1 MIPLLLLALAPQV
14 AEQAPAEVQQVEDP
28 RAWWEQMTPEERER
42 MRERMKALR
51 ELPPEVREEFGK
63 RYELIKQ
70 ERAAVKENLTSEEKK
85 TYKALGRHER
95 RRFLDE
101 RVRANLA
108 AQGEGLRDRFPD
120 APEFEGRGDYGERFR
135 ASRELLLEKRGE
147 QVREEIQKAVRE
159 GWLGPRTATWL
170 EKAGIEES
178 MAVLGEVRK
187 WQFIEKA
194 AEDGFWE
201 RSGIDETRRAELL
214 LLPPPEFFRAVRGQV
229 EGSPWRGGPERF
241 RDRRDGGPPG
251 MRPPK
256 EGRGG
261 PRGEGRGSRD
271 GRPPRGPGAGP
282 GPDEG
287 PPPERKD
294 GGHRGPRPRPDD
306 DDR

>member
-14 AEQAPAEVQQVEDP
+14 AEQVPAEVPQVEDP
-28 RAWWEQMTPEERER
+28 QAWWGRMAPEERER
-42 MRERMKALR
+42 MSERMKALR
-51 ELPPEVREEFGK
+51 ELSPEVREEFGK

-70 ERAAVKENLTSEEKK
+70 ERAAVKKSLTPEEKEIFK
-85 TYKALGRHER
+85 GLDRHER

-108 AQGEGLRDRFPD
+108 AQGKGLRDRFPD
-120 APEFEGRGDYGERFR
+120 APEFEGRGDFGERFR

-147 QVREEIQKAVRE
+147 QVRQGIQKAVRD
-159 GWLGPRTATWL
+159 GWLGSRTATWL

-201 RSGIDETRRAELL
+201 QSGIDEPRRAELL
-214 LLPPPEFFRAVRGQV
+214 LLPPPEFFRAVRGRV
-229 EGSPWRGGPERF
+229 EGSPWREGHERLM
-241 RDRRDGGPPG
+241 DRRDGGSHG
-251 MRPPK
+251 MRPPE
-256 EGRGG
+256 EGRSG

-271 GRPPRGPGAGP
+271 GRPPRGP
-282 GPDEG
+282 
-287 PPPERKD
+287 
-294 GGHRGPRPRPDD
+294 HPRPDD
-306 DDR
+306 GRR